1 MRGNPFPSRNMKLT
15 ADKIY
20 IGQDN
25 YAGFSPRAT
34 ADQKAYVLGVQFGP
48 MLLVV
53 TNSVEEAIDEWDERY
68 GQRVDFEAD
77 AGMLSDYGPDAESAV
92 DAAMSHGDIRVNDGG
107 TMVWVDHYEWC
118 REFDSIRAA
127 ADYFRQ

>member
-1 MRGNPFPSRNMKLT
+1 MKLT
-15 ADKIY
+15 ADRIA

-25 YAGFSPRAT
+25 FAGYSPRAT

-53 TNSVEEAIDEWDERY
+53 TNSIEEAVNEWDERY
-68 GQRVDFEAD
+68 GTRVDFDAD
-77 AGMLSDYGPDAESAV
+77 ADTLEDYGPDTESALE
-92 DAAMSHGDIRVNDGG
+92 AAMSHGEIRINDGG
-107 TMVWVDHYEWC
+107 TMVWVDPYEWC

-127 ADYFRQ
+127 ADYFRK

>member
-1 MRGNPFPSRNMKLT
+1 MKLT
-15 ADKIY
+15 AERIA

-25 YAGFSPRAT
+25 YAGYSPRAT
-34 ADQKAYVLGVQFGP
+34 ADQKAYVLGAQFGP

-53 TNSVEEAIDEWDERY
+53 TNSIEEAIDEWDERY
-68 GQRVDFEAD
+68 GTRVDVDAD
-77 AGMLSDYGPDAESAV
+77 ARTLADYGPDTESAV
-92 DAAMSHGDIRVNDGG
+92 DAAMSHGDIRINDGG

-127 ADYFRQ
+127 ADYFRR